1 MELSEKLKQ
10 LRADKKITQEKLAEI
25 LHVSRTTISSW
36 ETGRSYPDLQMIV
49 KISDYFK
56 VSLDFLLR
64 EDKKMITKL
73 TFDTKN
79 KRRFKALIFSLIALF
94 IISIGMFIS
103 IWNNQINE
111 MNPNSI
117 QIEKVEKV
125 AINSRVIDGKEI
137 AKDYKYYV
145 YVKMNDPL
153 HTFDDVID
161 SSNGYDNKENAVY
174 AHFQVRNSI
183 NIFSNLK
190 NNKKL
195 KRLVVHSFGAQ
206 EFVNGVK
213 GKYNINKNIFLGG
226 PDSNKKLI
234 INAENNK

>member
-1 MELSEKLKQ
+1 
-10 LRADKKITQEKLAEI
+10 
-25 LHVSRTTISSW
+25 
-36 ETGRSYPDLQMIV
+36 MIV
-49 KISDYFK
+49 EISDYFK

-73 TFDTKN
+73 TFDIKN
-79 KRRFKALIFSLIALF
+79 KRRFKALIFALIALF

-137 AKDYKYYV
+137 GKDYKYYV

-153 HTFDDVID
+153 HTFDDVIS
-161 SSNGYDNKENAVY
+161 SSNAYDNKENAVY

-234 INAENNK
+234 IDAENNK

>member
-49 KISDYFK
+49 EISDYFK

-79 KRRFKALIFSLIALF
+79 KRRFKTLIFALIALF

-125 AINSRVIDGKEI
+125 AINSRVIDGKKI
-137 AKDYKYYV
+137 GKDY
-145 YVKMNDPL
+145 
-153 HTFDDVID
+153 
-161 SSNGYDNKENAVY
+161 
-174 AHFQVRNSI
+174 
-183 NIFSNLK
+183 NIMFM
-190 NNKKL
+190 
-195 KRLVVHSFGAQ
+195 
-206 EFVNGVK
+206 
-213 GKYNINKNIFLGG
+213 
-226 PDSNKKLI
+226 
-234 INAENNK
+234 

>member
-49 KISDYFK
+49 EISDYFK

-79 KRRFKALIFSLIALF
+79 KRRLKTLIFALIILF
-94 IISIGMFIS
+94 AVGIIMIIS
-103 IWNNQINE
+103 IWNGQINE
-111 MNPNSI
+111 MSPKSI

-137 AKDYKYYV
+137 GKDYKYYV
-145 YVKMNDPL
+145 YVKMNDPF
-153 HTFDDVID
+153 HRFDDVNG
-161 SSNGYDNKENAVY
+161 SSNSYDSKENAVY

-183 NIFSNLK
+183 DIFSNLN

-195 KRLVVHSFGAQ
+195 NRLVVHSFGAQ

-234 INAENNK
+234 IDAENNK

>member
-25 LHVSRTTISSW
+25 MHVSRTTISSW

-49 KISDYFK
+49 EISDYFK
-56 VSLDFLLR
+56 VSLDCLLR

-79 KRRFKALIFSLIALF
+79 KRRFKALVFALIALF

-234 INAENNK
+234 IDAENNK

>member
-49 KISDYFK
+49 EISDYFN

-79 KRRFKALIFSLIALF
+79 KRRFKALISVMIALF
-94 IISIGMFIS
+94 IVGIGMFIS

-125 AINSRVIDGKEI
+125 AIHSRVIDGKEI
-137 AKDYKYYV
+137 GKDYI
-145 YVKMNDPL
+145 M
-153 HTFDDVID
+153 FM
-161 SSNGYDNKENAVY
+161 
-174 AHFQVRNSI
+174 
-183 NIFSNLK
+183 
-190 NNKKL
+190 
-195 KRLVVHSFGAQ
+195 
-206 EFVNGVK
+206 
-213 GKYNINKNIFLGG
+213 
-226 PDSNKKLI
+226 
-234 INAENNK
+234 